1 MITLTKTLQNILSFI
16 GLGVVKKE
24 RLNKLKGDEK
34 LLFDLKMNINSI
46 KNELKTAKKD
56 NYDFE
61 SLNSLLSKIYKNL
74 SHLDNK
80 DLDLSKFSDF
90 KPKYIEALNLLLKNL
105 DKSIIFDVGAHTG
118 QTLDIYT
125 QEFTNFEIY
134 SFEPFYESYKVLN
147 EKSKN
152 YLFANSYN
160 IGLSDR
166 REEAK
171 FYSFIGPN
179 NDDYSQMNSL
189 FKQKKKSLGE
199 WGFEETK
206 ETKEEI
212 CKFDT
217 LDNFCKNNSITHI
230 DLLKI
235 DVQGAEY
242 KVLKGGINLLK
253 NKKIKIVILEIIV
266 VSSYDDL
273 WKISDYIN
281 YFEKLDYEL
290 YGLYN
295 FSYGVKNNLL
305 QIDAVFNL
313 KNNNI
318 LLDKNIKKH
327 LK

>member
-1 MITLTKTLQNILSFI
+1 MDTLNKLLQDILSFI

-24 RLNKLKGDEK
+24 RLKKLKKDEK
-34 LLFDLKMNINSI
+34 SLFDLKMNINSI
-46 KNELKTAKKD
+46 KNKIEAAKKD
-56 NYDFE
+56 NHDFE
-61 SLNSLLSKIYKNL
+61 YLNLLLSQIYKNL
-74 SHLDNK
+74 KHLDSK
-80 DLDLSKFSDF
+80 DSDLSKFSDI
-90 KPKYIEALNLLLKNL
+90 KPRYIDALSYLLRDI

-118 QTLDIYT
+118 QTLDFYT
-125 QEFTNFEIY
+125 QVFKNFEIY

-147 EKSKN
+147 KKSKN
-152 YLFANSYN
+152 YPFANSYN
-160 IGLSDR
+160 IGMSDK

-171 FYSFIGPN
+171 FYSYIGPN
-179 NDDYSQMNSL
+179 NNDYSQMNSL
-189 FKQKKKSLGE
+189 FKQKEKSLGE

-212 CKFDT
+212 CKFET
-217 LDNFCKNNSITHI
+217 LDNFCKNSSITHI

-253 NKKIKIVILEIIV
+253 NKKVKIVILEIIV
-266 VSSYDDL
+266 VSNYDDL

-295 FSYGVKNNLL
+295 FSYGIKNNLL
-305 QIDAVFNL
+305 QLDAVFNL
-313 KNNNI
+313 K
-318 LLDKNIKKH
+318 K
-327 LK
+327 

>member
-1 MITLTKTLQNILSFI
+1 MITLNKTLQNILSFI

-24 RLNKLKGDEK
+24 RLNKLKKDEK
-34 LLFDLKMNINSI
+34 LLFNLKMNINSI
-46 KNELKTAKKD
+46 KNELETAKKD

-61 SLNSLLSKIYKNL
+61 SLNLLLSQIYKNL
-74 SHLDNK
+74 NYLDNN
-80 DLDLSKFSDF
+80 DSALSKFSDF
-90 KPKYIEALNLLLKNL
+90 KPKYIEALSYLLKDI
-105 DKSIIFDVGAHTG
+105 DKSVIFDIGAHIG
-118 QTLDIYT
+118 QTLDLYT
-125 QEFTNFEIY
+125 QEFKNFEIY

-152 YLFANSYN
+152 YPFANSYN
-160 IGLSDR
+160 IGMSDKK
-166 REEAK
+166 EEAK
-171 FYSFIGPN
+171 FYSYIGPN
-179 NDDYSQMNSL
+179 NNDYSQMNSL
-189 FKQKKKSLGE
+189 FKQKEKSLRE
-199 WGFEETK
+199 WGFEET
-206 ETKEEI
+206 ETTKEEI

-217 LDNFCKNNSITHI
+217 LDNFCKNSSITHI

-266 VSSYDDL
+266 VSNYENL
-273 WKISDYIN
+273 WKISDYVN

-305 QIDAVFNL
+305 QIDAVF
-313 KNNNI
+313 
-318 LLDKNIKKH
+318 H
-327 LK
+327 LKK